1 MDQAAFCCDL
11 GLMAYAEAYRLQ
23 VQLVERRRQGQL
35 ERDVFLA
42 LEHPSVFTLGR
53 RGVRAHLFRD
63 EAFLRRHGIDLM
75 QIERGGEITFH
86 GPGQLVVYA
95 ILDLRRAGLSVSGH
109 VERLEAVMLALAA
122 DFGVQAGR
130 DERNRGVWV
139 RDRKLGSVGIAIR
152 HGISF
157 HGLGLNVSTDLTP
170 FAWINPCGLA
180 GVRMTTLALERGAP
194 CDMAAVKTRL
204 MAHLGAVFAR
214 PIISVGA
221 DALLPA

>member
-1 MDQAAFCCDL
+1 MDQAALCCDL

-23 VQLVERRRQGQL
+23 VDLVGRRRQGTL
-35 ERDVFLA
+35 AHDVFLA
-42 LEHPSVFTLGR
+42 LEHPPVFTLGR

-63 EAFLRRHGIDLM
+63 EVFLRTHGIDLV

-109 VERLEAVMLALAA
+109 VERLEAVMRGIAA
-122 DFGVQAGR
+122 DCDVRAGL
-130 DERNRGVWV
+130 DARNRGIWV
-139 RDRKLGSVGIAIR
+139 GGRKLGSVGIAIR

-157 HGLGLNVSTDLTP
+157 HGLGLNVNTDLTP
-170 FAWINPCGLA
+170 FSWINPCGLA
-180 GVRMTTLALERGAP
+180 GVRMTSLASEQGTP
-194 CDMAAVKTRL
+194 CDMAAIKARL
-204 MAHLGAVFAR
+204 VHHLGAVFAR
-214 PIISVGA
+214 PIRVVGR